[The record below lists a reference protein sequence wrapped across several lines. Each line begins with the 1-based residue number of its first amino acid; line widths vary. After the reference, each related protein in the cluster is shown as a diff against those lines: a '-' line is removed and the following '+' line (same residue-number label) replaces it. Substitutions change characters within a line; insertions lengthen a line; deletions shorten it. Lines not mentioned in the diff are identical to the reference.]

1 VQQQNV
7 PYYSQPVQS
16 MPVDYGHYAQFREVM
31 MVDEGSRIDYMG
43 QRFNEVEAVPAWEYQ
58 SEPPPPPPV
67 SGSPEPEM
75 DIQRQKSAVQRSA
88 PPPPRSPPRS
98 ATPESE
104 EETGFSLKAKKN
116 KAQRSAGPRAAAP
129 PPPPPPEV
137 TYVDHEEPKYRTV
150 AVERDI
156 LIPKHETVNVE
167 TIKVNE
173 RIVNVDRVKVGTNSP
188 VFPLSSHLG
197 AHACSHVWR
206 RRFTKCTAQGGRG
219 VGRRG
224 EDCGEG
230 GTRAIR
236 RLR

>member
-1 VQQQNV
+1 
-7 PYYSQPVQS
+7 

-58 SEPPPPPPV
+58 SEPPPPPV